1 MLNKLRV
8 SVMISL
14 TKSET
19 EENIAGRKVGSN
31 FIFVKSLVTSFFSGK
46 LVLLICRETGKGLRP
61 LIEKNLPL
69 FDPYYSYRSS
79 FEALACL
86 NKVN

>member
-31 FIFVKSLVTSFFSGK
+31 FIFVKSLVTSFFFGK
-46 LVLLICRETGKGLRP
+46 ISFTYMPGDRGGIKAPNRKKLTLV
-61 LIEKNLPL
+61 
-69 FDPYYSYRSS
+69 
-79 FEALACL
+79 
-86 NKVN
+86 